1 LPNKALPKKI
11 LPGCLYLHH
20 GTSHK
25 IFLNFRPS
33 VVDSS
38 RMVSAIKIAKLTM
51 SITMT
56 K

>member
-25 IFLNFRPS
+25 IFLSFRPA
-33 VVDSS
+33 VADST
-38 RMVSAIKIAKLTM
+38 RMVSAIEIAKLTM
-51 SITMT
+51 SINMR